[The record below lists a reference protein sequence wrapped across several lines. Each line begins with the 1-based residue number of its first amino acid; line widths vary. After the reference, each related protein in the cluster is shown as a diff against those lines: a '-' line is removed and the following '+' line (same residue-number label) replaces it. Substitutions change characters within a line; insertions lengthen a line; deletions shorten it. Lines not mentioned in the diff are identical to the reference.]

1 MLRPALPSWIGRRV
15 VQKHSKKQE
24 LPLPRSPSSQKSRV
38 EKMGQHEID
47 SESLPYHPSKLERK
61 EYIGIG
67 EFFSVD
73 MRTGVVDDVQEFP
86 EMRKPSYKIRVDFGP
101 VVGKLWSSAQITNYS
116 RSQLIGRSVVAAI
129 NLGEKTLPTGFVSQF
144 LILGA
149 LDPDGT
155 VKLLELPE
163 GISPGSTVA

>member
-1 MLRPALPSWIGRRV
+1 
-15 VQKHSKKQE
+15 
-24 LPLPRSPSSQKSRV
+24 
-38 EKMGQHEID
+38 MGQHEID
-47 SESLPYHPSKLERK
+47 PDNQPYHPTKLERK

-73 MRTGVVDDVQEFP
+73 MRTGVIDEVQEFT

-101 VVGKLWSSAQITNYS
+101 VIGKLWSSAQITNYS
-116 RSQLIGRSVVAAI
+116 RGQLIGRTVVAAI

-144 LILGA
+144 LVLGS

-155 VKLLELPE
+155 VRLLELPE
-163 GISPGSTVA
+163 GTLPGSTVA